1 MIRRLLKFAV
11 IITAISLFVPFNF
24 SGIHDARAEETP
36 ANELVQELSDL
47 DQKIEAKQRE
57 IDALQKKSDSYK
69 RQIEQARNRAL
80 SLETELVIL
89 SNKIAKIEVDIETT
103 EKKIEEI
110 GLEIKSLEAQV
121 QEKEAL
127 IAQNK
132 GRIAEFL
139 RLMHRNDQKSYL
151 EVLAANESFSEIFDQ
166 VKYVEELQADLQGV
180 LNEVQGLKEELENKK
195 QERENK
201 KREEEESKNELIKMQ
216 SSLEEQMT
224 GKEMLLNETFA
235 SEKKFQ
241 NWLLQSKY
249 EEEQIDSEISSLE
262 KIIRQ
267 KLEESD
273 KAFSE
278 GESTGSVVLSWPVDP
293 GRGITATFHDPDYPF
308 RYIFEHPAIDIR
320 AYQSTQVKAAA
331 PGYVG
336 RVKNGG
342 LGGYSYIMLIH
353 ANGISTVYGHLSK
366 LSVQED
372 TYVIR
377 GQVIG
382 LSGGMPGTAGAGKL
396 TTGPHLHFEVR
407 SDGIPVNPLDYL
419 P

>member
-1 MIRRLLKFAV
+1 MVQRLLKFAV

-24 SGIHDARAEETP
+24 SRIHDARAEETP

-47 DQKIEAKQRE
+47 DQKIEAKQKE

-69 RQIEQARNRAL
+69 RQIEQAKNRAL

-110 GLEIKSLEAQV
+110 GLEIESLEAQV
-121 QEKEAL
+121 KEKEAL

-166 VKYVEELQADLQGV
+166 VQYVEELQADLQGV

-216 SSLEEQMT
+216 GSLEEQMT

-342 LGGYSYIMLIH
+342 ISGYSYIMLIH